1 MNAVN
6 KETDGKPSKAASKA
20 AGSKGKAR
28 RDKSAPPTAAEVAAM
43 RVVLAPV
50 VSEKSTMVG
59 EKHNQVA
66 FRVTGD
72 ATKTEVRA
80 AIEAFFKVDVAAVN
94 MVNTRGKTRRSGRSV
109 GRRQDTRKAYVTL
122 APGQEINF
130 AESK

>member
-1 MNAVN
+1 MNAKKAVA
-6 KETDGKPSKAASKA
+6 KPGK
-20 AGSKGKAR
+20 
-28 RDKSAPPTAAEVAAM
+28 RDKSTPPTTAEINAM
-43 RVVLAPV
+43 RVVLSPV
-50 VSEKSTMVG
+50 VSEKSTLVG

-72 ATKTEVRA
+72 ATKTQVRA

-94 MVNTRGKTRRSGRSV
+94 MVNTRGKVRRTGRSV
-109 GRRQDTRKAYVTL
+109 GRRSDSRKAYVTL